1 MMSNHG
7 TLTDMKINNREVEI
21 GTELSVKG
29 KRGRY
34 TFQGT
39 KQTSAGRT
47 VVSLVGPI
55 NSGHEAFHACYIE
68 DVLRVHRIER
78 KRPANA

>member
-1 MMSNHG
+1 MV
-7 TLTDMKINNREVEI
+7 DMKINGRDVEI
-21 GTELSVKG
+21 GTELSVRG

-39 KQTSAGRT
+39 TQTKANRT

-68 DVLRVHRIER
+68 DVQTVHRIER
-78 KRPANA
+78 RRVSH